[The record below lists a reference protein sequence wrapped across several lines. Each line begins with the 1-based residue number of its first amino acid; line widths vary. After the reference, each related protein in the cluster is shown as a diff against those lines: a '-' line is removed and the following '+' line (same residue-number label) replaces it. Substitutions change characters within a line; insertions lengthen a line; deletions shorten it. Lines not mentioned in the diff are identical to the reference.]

1 MIRLNWRLARKTFM
15 ANKQQIKH
23 PPLTKGEILRINYII
38 SQILKFI
45 REKGLRA
52 SFDENTCLHFFER
65 HPKKFDV
72 DRGVEKIFNSNN
84 TQKIK
89 DLVCFIYG
97 VFLEQGIYSAD
108 TYLTR
113 INKALK
119 NSPNYYFDDGK
130 FILKRS
136 AEIQE
141 AIDRAETSRYKQART
156 HLKEAADLLYDDD
169 KPNYGGSM
177 MASIKALELVV
188 REITGEKDIQKG
200 IGSLE
205 NKGVK
210 LHSQFQQ
217 AIMNLYRFTS
227 ADGVRHAHPNPM
239 QNDEETALFML
250 VVCSAIINFIEARL
264 PEQDS
269 DENLRD

>member
-1 MIRLNWRLARKTFM
+1 MT
-15 ANKQQIKH
+15 NKQQTKH
-23 PPLTKGEILRINYII
+23 PSLTPGEILRINYII

-45 REKGLRA
+45 EEKGLRA
-52 SFDENTCLHFFER
+52 SFDENTCLHFFEM

-72 DRGVEKIFNSNN
+72 DRGIEKIFNSNN

-89 DLVCFIYG
+89 DLVCFIYD
-97 VFLEQGIYSAD
+97 VFHEQGIYPAD

-119 NSPNYYFDDGK
+119 NSPNYYFDSGK
-130 FILKRS
+130 FVLKRS
-136 AEIQE
+136 AEIEE
-141 AIDRAETSRYKQART
+141 AINRAETSRYEQARS
-156 HLKEAADLLYDDD
+156 HLKEAADLLYDYN

-188 REITGEKDIQKG
+188 REITGENDIQKG
-200 IGSLE
+200 ISSLG
-205 NKGVK
+205 NKGIK

-217 AIMNLYRFTS
+217 AITNLYNFTS
-227 ADGVRHAHPNPM
+227 ADGVRHAHPNPV

-250 VVCSAIINFIEARL
+250 VVCSAIINFIEARM
-264 PEQDS
+264 S
-269 DENLRD
+269 KFGN